1 MFILT
6 LKSNTV
12 ITDYNS
18 KRKVLLFLHFLTI
31 KVGQHKRW
39 EKSSSQ
45 KAQGGFLSVTIPKGK
60 GRVILTFIPNGFKLG
75 LSLSCVGIIAYM
87 LLYKYIDIKSK
98 LL

>member
-1 MFILT
+1 VHT
-6 LKSNTV
+6 YAKSNTV

-18 KRKVLLFLHFLTI
+18 KTKGSLIFTLPYDKGWSAQKDGKNLPV
-31 KVGQHKRW
+31 K
-39 EKSSSQ
+39 